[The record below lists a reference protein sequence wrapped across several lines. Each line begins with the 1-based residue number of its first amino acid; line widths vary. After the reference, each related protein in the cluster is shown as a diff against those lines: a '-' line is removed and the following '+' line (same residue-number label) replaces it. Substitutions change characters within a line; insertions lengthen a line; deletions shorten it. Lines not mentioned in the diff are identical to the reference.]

1 MPNDT
6 QPDVSLAQRILQRR
20 LTALVEDAQNERTAG
35 NTTKALGL
43 ASLGLGCLA
52 AVTTGGLAT
61 IPIGVG
67 AIAYVSAVIG
77 QAKKTGRV
85 MPLPFNDTGTG
96 EMIGA
101 AAGARFEAPDLED
114 YAFMST
120 QQKAEYAMILCCG
133 NKMAH
138 ALAQLPSDQHRQF
151 VYSIAKRRFMEMY
164 GQHVKH
170 TPELLMAVDAGEVA
184 EYILATEDNFKKLRA
199 QLEQQAALPANPTPA
214 PEPTGGQ
221 VGSDTRIGAIAVH
234 SQTVS
239 PQPSTQ
245 PADDSFRTALPRGVL
260 SLRPETHLKLL
271 APSRGGKTNTLLHLL
286 KDAQQ
291 VTYLTLKDSD
301 RVPKHWKGYRLRPYN
316 IHTDVAAVLSEV
328 QPLIAAILDGRSRET
343 HWMVLDE
350 ALAVTDLLESQSETD
365 DDKRVTKQFSSLI
378 KLLLATGAAQG
389 AMLALMSQTQNGSD
403 IKGISAASL
412 QNLWTVICGSER
424 CADGFSHM
432 PTWYTKHVDSLTGP
446 QISEL
451 KKLNGGFY
459 QLAAV
464 KGEPLLCSFPQFEGD
479 LKPCVVPGRM
489 AYPQP
494 PEPTYGAVPQ
504 TDQQRLE
511 NAYQQQ
517 AGESVEDKVIAYLQK
532 QDEFIPAYEIKKN
545 VRPLKEGSL
554 EETKA
559 LLNRMVEEGM
569 IDVIMEGSTE
579 KYGQLSHSA

>member
-20 LTALVEDAQNERTAG
+20 LTALVEDAQNERTAS

-67 AIAYVSAVIG
+67 AIAYASAVIG

-133 NKMAH
+133 NRMAH

-184 EYILATEDNFKKLRA
+184 EYILATEDDFKKLRA
-199 QLEQQAALPANPTPA
+199 GIEQQAALP
-214 PEPTGGQ
+214 PEPMPEHEPQPTRANI
-221 VGSDTRIGAIAVH
+221 GSDTRLGAIAVPAAP
-234 SQTVS
+234 V
-239 PQPSTQ
+239 PAQ
-245 PADDSFRTALPRGVL
+245 PADDSFRTALTRGVL
-260 SLRPETHLKLL
+260 ALRPETHLKLL

-286 KDAQQ
+286 KDAGQ

-301 RVPKHWKGYRLRPYN
+301 RVPGHWKGYRLRPYN
-316 IHTDVAAVLSEV
+316 IHADVAAVLSEV

-343 HWMVLDE
+343 HWLVLDE
-350 ALAVTDLLESQSETD
+350 ALAVTDLLESQAETD
-365 DDKRVTKQFSSLI
+365 EDKRVTKQFSSLI

-432 PTWYTKHVDSLTGP
+432 PAWYSKHVDSLTGP

-451 KKLNGGFY
+451 KKLDRGFY

-464 KGEPLLCSFPQFEGD
+464 RGEPLLCSFPQFEGD
-479 LKPCVVPGRM
+479 LKPCIVPGRM
-489 AYPQP
+489 AYPNAT
-494 PEPTYGAVPQ
+494 EPTYGAVPQ

-511 NAYQQQ
+511 NAYQQS

-532 QDEFIPAYEIKKN
+532 QDGFVPAWQIKSGVAELKN
-545 VRPLKEGSL
+545 LTADEA
-554 EETKA
+554 KA
-559 LLNRMVEEGM
+559 VLNRMVDEGM
-569 IDVIMEGSTE
+569 IESRMEKGSLT
-579 KYGQLSHSA
+579 YAATGTV